1 MDGRMCPSSSP
12 DVATVMIGVRR
23 PGHRP
28 EFLDAPMAVP
38 VEVRAAEWAGRHV
51 RFAGPCHAS
60 ACGHWDDGCSLG
72 RYIASANEGSEM
84 AANGA
89 PCGIRDRCR
98 WIAENGPLVCGSCQS
113 VMRLR

>member
-1 MDGRMCPSSSP
+1 MCPSSSP

-23 PGHRP
+23 PGRSP
-28 EFLDAPMAVP
+28 ELLDAPMTVP
-38 VEVRAAEWAGRHV
+38 DEIRTATWAGRHV

-60 ACGHWDDGCSLG
+60 ACDHWDEGCSLG
-72 RYIASANEGSEM
+72 RHIAEEGSGRAEL
-84 AANGA
+84 AS

-98 WIAENGPLVCGSCQS
+98 WFAENGPLVCGPCGS